1 MKSWWRR
8 QASKAAGVLA
18 LLVSATASG
27 FCYEE
32 AGQKYG
38 INPLLLEAIAMQ
50 ESGGKP
56 GAVSPRNKDGTRDYS
71 LMQINSWWLDKLAA
85 YGVSKD
91 DLFNPCQSVHA
102 GAWVL
107 AQAIQLMGNN
117 WEAVGAYNAG
127 PAKDRGA
134 ARKAYATKVW
144 KQYMKLLTERMSKEG
159 KEE

>member
-27 FCYEE
+27 YCYEE

-38 INPLLLEAIAMQ
+38 INPLLLEAIALT
-50 ESGGKP
+50 ESGGKA
-56 GAVSPRNKDGTRDYS
+56 GAVSPRNKDGTRDNG
-71 LMQINSWWLDKLAA
+71 LMQINSWWLDKLDN

-91 DLFNPCQSVHA
+91 DLFNPCQSVHV

-107 AQAIQLMGNN
+107 AQAI
-117 WEAVGAYNAG
+117 
-127 PAKDRGA
+127 
-134 ARKAYATKVW
+134 
-144 KQYMKLLTERMSKEG
+144 
-159 KEE
+159 